1 MTVAKLARQWL
12 PEEDAALL
20 RLHATGLPPKG
31 IAAALG
37 RTVSSIYGRWAQI
50 GDGTDW
56 SEDRRAC
63 DLLLAA
69 LAKHHKPGCGELNV
83 PNENRPM
90 IVTPIASRSYLG
102 SSAAMC
108 AEWGR

>member
-1 MTVAKLARQWL
+1 MTRTKPARQWL

-20 RLHATGLPPKG
+20 RLHATGMPPKD
-31 IAAALG
+31 IAAAMG
-37 RTVSSIYGRWAQI
+37 RTVSSIYGRWAQV
-50 GDGTDW
+50 GDG
-56 SEDRRAC
+56 EEMNPDRQSCAN
-63 DLLLAA
+63 LLAA
-69 LAKHHKPGCGELNV
+69 LARHHKPGCGELNV
-83 PNENRPM
+83 PNENRQM

>member
-1 MTVAKLARQWL
+1 MTSKPQHAPWTPDEDAKL
-12 PEEDAALL
+12 L
-20 RLHATGLPPKG
+20 RMQANGVSIQNIASVIGRSHHA
-31 IAAALG
+31 
-37 RTVSSIYGRWAQI
+37 IYARWARI
-50 GDGTDW
+50 GDGEELTG
-56 SEDRRAC
+56 ERLAC
-63 DLLLAA
+63 ANLLAA
-69 LAKHHKPGCGELNV
+69 LARHHKPGCGELNV